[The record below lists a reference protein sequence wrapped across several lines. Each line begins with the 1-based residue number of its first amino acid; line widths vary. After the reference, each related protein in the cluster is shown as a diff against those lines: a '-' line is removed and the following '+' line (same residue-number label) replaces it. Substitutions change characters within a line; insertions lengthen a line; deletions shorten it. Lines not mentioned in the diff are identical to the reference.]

1 MKLEKVKSVLSNI
14 LESKEKTI
22 ADPVEPI
29 ETGVDVI
36 DAETA
41 EEDTEKINKEVN
53 KRIKDSE
60 KNALAVKGEDH
71 AEEPKLVKES
81 KEFKKE
87 ERKEL
92 GAFIH
97 ELKEKKIKH
106 RVSRSVNEGYR
117 YLVEYLTEGKLNEVD
132 LNGETTDTVEVSQ
145 SKIKP
150 EVKGK
155 EDDEEEVII
164 VNKEKEDEEQVE
176 EAKEKTVTELC
187 PFCEEE
193 VELKAIKYIPQKCPN
208 CGKLI
213 KACSLCDLDK
223 ENCTACE
230 KKYPTE
236 GLKEGAEGK
245 KVPGMEYVIYDAS
258 EDGKAPIVAIRSTYT
273 EAQWF
278 CNRKGNFGKELGIGE
293 APKGRFH
300 KGDDFWGP
308 FDANWE
314 KMESC
319 NEAKEEHI
327 EVYCYSS
334 KPEIYTDRKKAIA
347 DFKDAQRNS
356 EGSEQER
363 YTNVLFDLE
372 DGFNI
377 CWDQVTNLP
386 AGVEEKYNAQFEK
399 DESLKSKR
407 VKPVIEAIDTSKEV
421 WEGWTVQDFIDELEP
436 SFEMI
441 MRGEAWIKPFAN
453 KEELKKWCM
462 SEQPYYKKYIPEV
475 VSYFDGRVKEMGGY
489 GKKGNSGLFG
499 EGVISG
505 APKLSY
511 DELAELEKSLWDK
524 LNAQGIYPEDGTFSN
539 SSNSLADLDLE
550 MLIDGDWKHDHLL
563 AETIVEEWCEEN
575 GYVIS
580 RHTDEVTNDTG
591 RDDYE
596 ALHKW
601 ILIKDTDGKMKDTV
615 AGFKKMFKS
624 AEPEE
629 DDEPEFVGEPVDVK
643 IINKE
648 EESLKEEV
656 SDKES
661 RPLYRVVLVQWL
673 DAYNSDTD
681 YLEDFATKEEAV
693 KYIEENKESILEGE
707 KEFLEDRTALDLDV
721 EEWDEMDDISVV
733 YSTELWSREPQKE
746 FLDISMGDMPLS
758 HIDLGNAG
766 GALASG
772 AMALL
777 ADDEG
782 EKETLE
788 LEPRLE
794 VEYWYDEE
802 ARDQGLG
809 DIYFGDIEDE
819 EAGIELVRKMIDRD
833 GFASAELLLDGE
845 CIYGYDGESEW
856 GPRAKKSESLKE
868 AKEEKEEPKEDAPEE
883 SEEGS
888 EDEIEIK
895 AVTDVNS
902 EEVTTTVGEIKDIAL
917 EATKAAMAEEES
929 AEKILPEEE
938 VKEIT
943 DEVVN
948 DQLGLEDEDDVSWL
962 TSNDMSA
969 LSGEPSEEEPS
980 EESEE
985 EISDL
990 EDEDDVSWL
999 K

>member
-1 MKLEKVKSVLSNI
+1 MKLVKVKSVLSSI

-29 ETGVDVI
+29 ETGVDVV

-164 VNKEKEDEEQVE
+164 VNKEKEKEDEEQVE
-176 EAKEKTVTELC
+176 EAKEKTVTEWC
-187 PFCEEE
+187 PFCEQE

-213 KACSLCDLDK
+213 KACSLCDTDK

-236 GLKEGAEGK
+236 GLKEGAQGK
-245 KVPGMEYVIYDAS
+245 KEPGVEFVVFDAS
-258 EDGKAPIVAIRSTYT
+258 TEGKAPILGIRSTRV
-273 EAQWF
+273 EAEWLM
-278 CNRKGNFGKELGIGE
+278 NRLMKTGKYENVSFDE

-319 NEAKEEHI
+319 KTCEKCGKNPCECKEE
-327 EVYCYSS
+327 
-334 KPEIYTDRKKAIA
+334 
-347 DFKDAQRNS
+347 
-356 EGSEQER
+356 
-363 YTNVLFDLE
+363 
-372 DGFNI
+372 
-377 CWDQVTNLP
+377 
-386 AGVEEKYNAQFEK
+386 
-399 DESLKSKR
+399 
-407 VKPVIEAIDTSKEV
+407 VKEAIDTSKMV

-475 VSYFDGRVKEMGGY
+475 VSYFDGRVKELGGY

-505 APKLSY
+505 AKELSY
-511 DELAELEKSLWDK
+511 DELAELEKSLWEK

-539 SSNSLADLDLE
+539 SSNKLADLDLE
-550 MLIDGDWKHDHLL
+550 LLIDGDWKHDHLL
-563 AETIVEEWCEEN
+563 AEQLVEEWCKEN
-575 GYVIS
+575 GYVIT
-580 RHTDEVTNDTG
+580 RHTDEITNDTG

-601 ILIKDTDGKMKDTV
+601 FLIKDTDGKMSDTV
-615 AGFKKMFKS
+615 NGFKKMFAK
-624 AEPEE
+624 PEE
-629 DDEPEFVGEPVDVK
+629 DDDEPSFGGEPIEVTL
-643 IINKE
+643 INKE
-648 EESLKEEV
+648 DESLKEEV
-656 SDKES
+656 SDKET

-758 HIDLGNAG
+758 HIDLGDAG

-794 VEYWYDEE
+794 IEYWYDEE

-868 AKEEKEEPKEDAPEE
+868 GKEDKEEPKEDEPAEDAEE
-883 SEEGS
+883 HEEGS
-888 EDEIEIK
+888 EEPEIK
-895 AVTDVNS
+895 SITDVES
-902 EEVTTTVGEIKDIAL
+902 EEVTTTVDEIKDIAL
-917 EATKAAMAEEES
+917 EATKAAMAEEEA
-929 AEKILPEEE
+929 AEEILPEED

-948 DQLGLEDEDDVSWL
+948 KQLGIEDEDDVSWVK
-962 TSNDMSA
+962 SDDMSA
-969 LSGEPSEEEPS
+969 LKGEPSEEEPS

-985 EISDL
+985 EISEL
-990 EDEDDVSWL
+990 EDDVSWL